1 MDRMIH
7 TALNALR
14 VMRDTQVNQAQ
25 NLANQ
30 NVPGFRRD
38 LTDNTNTKF
47 LDVMNG
53 LQTRAFQMEG
63 EGGAFAV
70 QAGFMDRTGEE
81 LDVAIG
87 DQGYFFIQPENG
99 DVALSRRGDMRR
111 QPDGTLVNGAGD
123 VMLDAGLQPIVVPPY
138 QSIRIT
144 ELGEIHI
151 EPQGG
156 APGETVV
163 AGVLGTVVPDPEV
176 QLRKGLDGEIRQV
189 DGGVP
194 NPNQGAEVIQFTL
207 EGSNVNPV
215 EELLTSIEIQRNFEI
230 GLRMVM
236 SAKELD
242 EGSATLM
249 RAPE

>member
-7 TALNALR
+7 TALNAIR
-14 VMRDTQVNQAQ
+14 VMRDSQINQAQ

-63 EGGAFAV
+63 EGGAFAEN
-70 QAGFMDRTGEE
+70 AGFMDRTGEE
-81 LDVAIG
+81 LDVAIA
-87 DQGYFFIQPENG
+87 DQGYFYIQPQDGE
-99 DVALSRRGDMRR
+99 VALSRRGDMRR

-123 VMLDAGLQPIVVPPY
+123 VMLDAGLQPIQLPAY

-144 ELGEIHI
+144 ELGELHI
-151 EPQGG
+151 EPLGA

-163 AGVLGTVVPDPEV
+163 AAVLGTVVPDAGLK
-176 QLRKGLDGEIRQV
+176 LRKGLDGEIRQL

-194 NPNQGAEVIQFTL
+194 QPNQGAEVTQYTL

-230 GLRMVM
+230 GLRMVT

-242 EGSATLM
+242 EGSTTLM